1 MTNSLKKTKVK
12 LDLLTDTN
20 ILLMVE
26 WDIRDGIYYAVHQYV
41 EANKK
46 YMEDYHTNKE
56 SLYLTYGDKN
66 SL

>member
-1 MTNSLKKTKVK
+1 
-12 LDLLTDTN
+12 
-20 ILLMVE
+20 MVE
-26 WDIRDGIYYAVHQYV
+26 WDIRDGIYYAVHQYA